1 MIFMHGNAI
10 RNMPLDFYVWYGY
23 VLTVPQGTKRGLHSE
38 SPQGWRL
45 GVKEAVVKNRRAKRL
60 FWLAMK
66 AALWGAL
73 SRLVGKLIEKLM
85 S

>member
-1 MIFMHGNAI
+1 M
-10 RNMPLDFYVWYGY
+10 YVADMYCLSRKG
-23 VLTVPQGTKRGLHSE
+23 QNGAS
-38 SPQGWRL
+38 SPRVRKD
-45 GVKEAVVKNRRAKRL
+45 GVGSKGGKIKSRRAKRL
-60 FWLAMK
+60 FWLAIK

>member
-1 MIFMHGNAI
+1 MA
-10 RNMPLDFYVWYGY
+10 
-23 VLTVPQGTKRGLHSE
+23 
-38 SPQGWRL
+38 L

-60 FWLAMK
+60 IWLAIR

-73 SRLVGKLIEKLM
+73 SRLVSKLIDKFM